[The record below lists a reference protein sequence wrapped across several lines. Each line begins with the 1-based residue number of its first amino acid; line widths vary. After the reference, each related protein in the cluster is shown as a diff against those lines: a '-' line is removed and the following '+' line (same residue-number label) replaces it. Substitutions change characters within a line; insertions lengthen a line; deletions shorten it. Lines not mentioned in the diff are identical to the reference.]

1 MTDDGPFEF
10 PCTFPVKVFGH
21 NDEAFREQAFRIVSS
36 RYQDLSDEQIS
47 ENLSRNGK
55 FLSITFTV
63 EAQDRES
70 LDDLYRALS
79 SDPQILMAL

>member
-10 PCTFPVKVFGH
+10 PCAFPVKVFGH
-21 NDEAFREQAFRIVSS
+21 NDTAFREQAWNIVAS
-36 RYQDLSDEQIS
+36 RYQDLSEQQVS